1 MPGSGAAPAAAG
13 RDSASDIRG
22 LRLGHGPPGAA
33 FKPAGLAITRP
44 FPAQSRAPAPDA
56 RGICLYIVT
65 ETHDRSDL
73 NPAVLQLILLA
84 LVAAVAL
91 LQLYAVLGR
100 RMGRQP
106 EERAAQPEPAGA
118 ARRPAVPLTIEPAPV
133 EEAPTGLSA
142 VRARDPGFDPQV
154 FLANTRNSYRTIVT
168 AYAAGDRET
177 LAPLLTE
184 EVRKAFEA
192 GIAEREAAGREESV
206 DLPHPPRSD
215 VETVEFEGDRVRI
228 GVRFLGE
235 LVQTQKAS
243 KDAEPRVHQ
252 RRTAELWTFERNL
265 SDRDGGWRLAGVDV
279 AEA

>member
-1 MPGSGAAPAAAG
+1 M
-13 RDSASDIRG
+13 
-22 LRLGHGPPGAA
+22 
-33 FKPAGLAITRP
+33 RP
-44 FPAQSRAPAPDA
+44 FPAQSRVPAPDA
-56 RGICLYIVT
+56 RGLCLYIVS
-65 ETHDRSDL
+65 ETHDQSDL

-106 EERAAQPEPAGA
+106 EEGAVRPEPAGA
-118 ARRPAVPLTIEPAPV
+118 VRRPAVPLTTEPAPL
-133 EEAPTGLSA
+133 EETPSGLSA
-142 VRARDPGFDPQV
+142 VRARDPSFDPQV
-154 FLANTRNSYRTIVT
+154 FLASTRNSYRTIVT
-168 AYAAGDRET
+168 AYAAGDRDA

-184 EVRKAFEA
+184 DVRKAFET
-192 GIAEREAAGREESV
+192 GISEREAAGREEGV
-206 DLPHPPRSD
+206 DMPHPPRSD
-215 VETVEFEGDRVRI
+215 VETVDIDGDTVRI

-243 KDAEPRVHQ
+243 GDAEPRVLH

-265 SDRDGGWRLAGVDV
+265 ADREGAWRLAGVDV

>member
-1 MPGSGAAPAAAG
+1 
-13 RDSASDIRG
+13 
-22 LRLGHGPPGAA
+22 
-33 FKPAGLAITRP
+33 
-44 FPAQSRAPAPDA
+44 
-56 RGICLYIVT
+56 
-65 ETHDRSDL
+65 
-73 NPAVLQLILLA
+73 VLQLILLA

-184 EVRKAFEA
+184 DVRKAFEA

-206 DLPHPPRSD
+206 DLR
-215 VETVEFEGDRVRI
+215 DRVRI

>member
-1 MPGSGAAPAAAG
+1 MCNLGPRPLTRG
-13 RDSASDIRG
+13 DYASI
-22 LRLGHGPPGAA
+22 LEP
-33 FKPAGLAITRP
+33 
-44 FPAQSRAPAPDA
+44 Q
-56 RGICLYIVT
+56 
-65 ETHDRSDL
+65 THDRSDL
-73 NPAVLQLILLA
+73 NLTVLQLILLA

-106 EERAAQPEPAGA
+106 EERTAQPEPAGA
-118 ARRPAVPLTIEPAPV
+118 VRRPAVPLTTEPAPV
-133 EEAPTGLSA
+133 EETPGGLSA

-168 AYAAGDRET
+168 AYAAGDRDA

-192 GIAEREAAGREESV
+192 GIAERESAGRVESV
-206 DLPHPPRSD
+206 DMPHPPRCD
-215 VETVEFEGDRVRI
+215 VEDVEIDGDKARI
-228 GVRFLGE
+228 AVRFLGE
-235 LVQTQKAS
+235 LVQTVKS
-243 KDAEPRVHQ
+243 PEDAEARVLQ

-265 SDRDGGWRLAGVDV
+265 ADRDGGWRLAGVDV